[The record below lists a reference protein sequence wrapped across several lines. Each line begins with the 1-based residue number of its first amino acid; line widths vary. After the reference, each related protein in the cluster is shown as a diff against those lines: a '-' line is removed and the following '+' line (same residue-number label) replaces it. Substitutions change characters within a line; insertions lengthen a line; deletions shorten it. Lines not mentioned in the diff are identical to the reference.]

1 MNIISTYRE
10 VGTYRGAAELCG
22 TTHKTVKR
30 VVERAEAGGPSQRE
44 PRPRNFDA
52 VRDLVAERVAK
63 SGGRISAKRLLP
75 IARAAGYEG
84 SARNFRRLVAEQ
96 KALWRKDHH
105 RGRRPA
111 VWSPGEYLV
120 IDWAEAAPGLFVF
133 CAVLAFSRWRFVRF
147 AADQKATTTMA
158 MIAEALAVIG
168 GVPAKVL
175 ADRMGCLKGG
185 VVANV
190 VVPTA
195 DYVRFATHYGFRP
208 DWCEA
213 ADPASKGIVEHLCGY
228 AQSDL
233 VVPLLTEAAVSGQ
246 PVSLPAANTAA
257 AAWCAEVNAA
267 VHSEIAAVPDARLGA
282 ERELLAPLP
291 SLRCEIGAASVMR
304 KVDRLSCIRYG
315 SARYSVPTRLIG
327 ASVAIVIDH
336 GALVVVEPGT
346 GAIVAEHELVAPGET
361 SVLDEHYDGPRP
373 LPNRGPRPKTTVE
386 QQFCALGE
394 DAEAFL
400 VGAAA
405 IGNTR
410 LGQELQILLAL
421 GAAHGEAALTAALH
435 RAVAF
440 KRFRAADVRSIL
452 AAGTAAPQP
461 RPAGEA
467 LVLDLPTAP
476 TRSLD
481 AYKITTGSSDGSAS

>member
-1 MNIISTYRE
+1 MNIISAYRE
-10 VGTYRGAAELCG
+10 VGTLRGAAELCG

-30 VVERAEAGGPSQRE
+30 VVRRAEAGGWPQRA
-44 PRPRNFDA
+44 PRQRNFDQ
-52 VRDLVAERVAK
+52 VRDVVAERVAK

-75 IARAAGYEG
+75 MACAAGYEG

-96 KALWRKDHH
+96 KALWRKENH
-105 RGRRPA
+105 RGRRPG

-147 AADQKATTTMA
+147 AADQKATTTLA
-158 MIAEALAVIG
+158 MIAEALSAIG
-168 GVPAKVL
+168 GVPARVL
-175 ADRMGCLKGG
+175 ADRMACLKGG

-190 VVPTA
+190 VVPTPQ
-195 DYVRFATHYGFRP
+195 YVRIATHYGFRP
-208 DWCEA
+208 DWCNA
-213 ADPASKGIVEHLCGY
+213 GDPASKGIVEHLCGY

-233 VVPLLTEAAVSGQ
+233 VVPLVTEAKVSGA
-246 PVSLPAANTAA
+246 PISVAAANTAA
-257 AAWCAEVNAA
+257 ATWCAEVNAA
-267 VHSEIAAVPDARLGA
+267 VHSEICAIPDERLAVERQVLGS
-282 ERELLAPLP
+282 LP
-291 SLRCEIGAASVMR
+291 SLRLEIGAPSVRR

-336 GALVVVEPGT
+336 GALLIVEPAT

-361 SVLDEHYDGPRP
+361 SILDEHYDGPRP
-373 LPNRGPRPKTTVE
+373 LPNRGPRPKTTAE
-386 QQFCALGE
+386 QQFCALGD
-394 DAEAFL
+394 DAQAFL

-405 IGNTR
+405 MGNTR
-410 LGQELQILLAL
+410 LAQELDILLAL
-421 GAAHGEAALTAALH
+421 GAAHGADALLAALR

-440 KRFRAADVRSIL
+440 GRFRADDVRSIL
-452 AAGTAAPQP
+452 AAGAGTPQP
-461 RPAGEA
+461 RPAGDA

-481 AYKITTGSSDGSAS
+481 AYKITRGGDAS